1 MVSKTLEYCQ
11 SELQKAKEKAER
23 IQEKNQTLRNEINQV
38 FELDIIIV
46 LFDCNWAKKREER
59 NENIYHGFAKK

>member
-46 LFDCNWAKKREER
+46 LFDCN
-59 NENIYHGFAKK
+59 